1 MPNSA
6 LLDNSSVEI
15 PGLYVLKQKVS
26 WKKLNFIK
34 KVNLSED
41 CVNSA
46 MKNTR
51 LGIEAQWIFLIP
63 K

>member
-1 MPNSA
+1 
-6 LLDNSSVEI
+6 
-15 PGLYVLKQKVS
+15 
-26 WKKLNFIK
+26 
-34 KVNLSED
+34 VNLSED